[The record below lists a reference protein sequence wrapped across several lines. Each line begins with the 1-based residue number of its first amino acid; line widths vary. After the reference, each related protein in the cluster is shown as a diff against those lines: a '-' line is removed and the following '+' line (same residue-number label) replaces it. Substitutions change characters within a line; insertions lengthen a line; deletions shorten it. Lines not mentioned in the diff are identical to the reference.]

1 MATQDNMITVSLEAG
16 QDLSAKQFCFVSVAA
31 DGQIDPTGA
40 GLIAQGVLQDA
51 PAAAGRAA
59 EVAIAGK
66 VKVVCGAAVTRGGPV
81 ASTSTG
87 TATNATT
94 AGQII
99 LGTALETGASGR
111 IIEILFQPRGAV
123 PA

>member
-1 MATQDNMITVSLEAG
+1 MATQDNMLCVSLEAG
-16 QDLSAKQFCFVSVAA
+16 ADLSTKQFYFVSLAS

-40 GLIAQGVLQDA
+40 GAIAQGVLQDA

-59 EVAIAGK
+59 LVAVAGK

-81 ASTSTG
+81 ASTSSG

-94 AGQII
+94 GNII

-111 IIEILFQPRGAV
+111 IIEILFQPRGA
-123 PA
+123 A

>member
-1 MATQDNMITVSLEAG
+1 MATQENMLCVSLEAG
-16 QDLSAKQFCFVSVAA
+16 QDLSTKQFCFVSVAA

-40 GLIAQGVLQDA
+40 GAMAQGVLQDT

-59 EVAIAGK
+59 LVAVAGK
-66 VKVVCGAAVTRGGPV
+66 VKVLCGASVTRGGPV

-94 AGQII
+94 GNII

-111 IIEILFQPRGAV
+111 IIEILFQPRGA
-123 PA
+123 A

>member
-1 MATQDNMITVSLEAG
+1 MASQENFTAVTLEAG
-16 QDLSAKQFCFVSVAA
+16 QDLSTKQYCFMTVAA

-40 GLIAQGVLQDA
+40 GLMAQGVLQDQ

-59 EVAIAGK
+59 LVAIEGK

-94 AGQII
+94 GNII

-111 IIEILFQPRGAV
+111 IIEILFHPRGA
-123 PA
+123 AA

>member
-1 MATQDNMITVSLEAG
+1 MATQDNMLCVSLEAG
-16 QDLSAKQFCFVSVAA
+16 ADLSTKQFYFVSLAS

-40 GLIAQGVLQDA
+40 GAIAQGVLQDA

-59 EVAIAGK
+59 LVAVAGK
-66 VKVVCGAAVTRGGPV
+66 VKVVCGAAVTKGGPV
-81 ASTSTG
+81 ASTSSG

-94 AGQII
+94 GNII

-111 IIEILFQPRGAV
+111 IIEILFQPRGA
-123 PA
+123 A

>member
-1 MATQDNMITVSLEAG
+1 MATQDNMLCVSLEAG
-16 QDLSAKQFCFVSVAA
+16 QDLSAKQFYFVSVAA

-40 GLIAQGVLQDA
+40 GAIAQGVLQDA

-59 EVAIAGK
+59 LVAVAGK

-94 AGQII
+94 GNII

-111 IIEILFQPRGAV
+111 IIEILFQPRGA
-123 PA
+123 A

>member
-1 MATQDNMITVSLEAG
+1 MATQENMLCVSLEAG
-16 QDLSAKQFCFVSVAA
+16 ADLSTKQFYFVSVAS

-59 EVAIAGK
+59 LVAVAGK
-66 VKVVCGAAVTRGGPV
+66 VKVVCGAAVTKGGPV
-81 ASTSTG
+81 ASTSSG

-94 AGQII
+94 GNII

-111 IIEILFQPRGAV
+111 IIEMIFQPRGA
-123 PA
+123 A

>member
-1 MATQDNMITVSLEAG
+1 MATQDNMLCVSLEAG
-16 QDLSAKQFCFVSVAA
+16 ADLSTKQFYFVSLAA

-59 EVAIAGK
+59 LVAVAGK

-81 ASTSTG
+81 ASTSSG

-94 AGQII
+94 GNII

-111 IIEILFQPRGAV
+111 IIEILFQPRGA
-123 PA
+123 AA

>member
-1 MATQDNMITVSLEAG
+1 MATQENMLCVSLEAG
-16 QDLSAKQFCFVSVAA
+16 ADLSTKQFYFVSVAS

-40 GLIAQGVLQDA
+40 GAIAQGVLQDA

-59 EVAIAGK
+59 LVAIAGK
-66 VKVVCGAAVTRGGPV
+66 VKVMCGAAVTKGGPV
-81 ASTSTG
+81 ASTSSG

-94 AGQII
+94 GNII

-111 IIEILFQPRGAV
+111 IIEMIFQPRGA
-123 PA
+123 A

>member
-1 MATQDNMITVSLEAG
+1 MATEENMICVSLEAG

-31 DGQIDPTGA
+31 DGQIDPTAA

-59 EVAIAGK
+59 QVAISGK
-66 VKVVCGAAVTRGGPV
+66 VKVLCGAAVTRGGPV
-81 ASTSTG
+81 ASTATG

-94 AGQII
+94 GNII

-111 IIEILFQPRGAV
+111 IIEILFQPRGA
-123 PA
+123 A

>member
-1 MATQDNMITVSLEAG
+1 MATQDNMLCVSLEAG
-16 QDLSAKQFCFVSVAA
+16 QDLSAKQFYFVSVAA

-40 GLIAQGVLQDA
+40 GAIAQGVLQDA

-59 EVAIAGK
+59 LVAVAGK

-94 AGQII
+94 GNII
-99 LGTALETGASGR
+99 LGTALETGAAGR
-111 IIEILFQPRGAV
+111 IIEMIFQPRGA
-123 PA
+123 A

>member
-1 MATQDNMITVSLEAG
+1 MATQDNMLCVSLEAG
-16 QDLSAKQFCFVSVAA
+16 ADLSTKQFYFVSLAS

-40 GLIAQGVLQDA
+40 GAIAQGVLQDA

-59 EVAIAGK
+59 LVAVAGK

-94 AGQII
+94 GNII

-111 IIEILFQPRGAV
+111 IIEILFQPRGA
-123 PA
+123 A

>member
-1 MATQDNMITVSLEAG
+1 MATQENMLCVSLEAG
-16 QDLSAKQFCFVSVAA
+16 ADLSTKQFYFVSVAS

-40 GLIAQGVLQDA
+40 GVIAQGVLQDA

-59 EVAIAGK
+59 LVAIAGK
-66 VKVVCGAAVTRGGPV
+66 VKVMCGAAVTKGGPV
-81 ASTSTG
+81 ASTSSG

-94 AGQII
+94 GNII

-111 IIEILFQPRGAV
+111 IIEMIFQPRGA
-123 PA
+123 A